1 MIFDLHI
8 HTRKYSDCSFINPE
22 ELILQAA
29 AARLDGLALTEH
41 GMRWPDKEFDG
52 LQKLADSCGILL
64 INGQE
69 IYTADEEGKMDG
81 EFLVFGMKRSLT
93 RRCFRVSLLNG
104 FTVREESLS
113 QRTPTNCLEMEER
126 ATMVP
131 ETGYTICRLTPWNFA
146 TRIIMIRQLRK
157 SGGPW
162 RFWAFPERGGAMRTK
177 YFRSALV

>member
-81 EFLVFGMKRSLT
+81 EF
-93 RRCFRVSLLNG
+93 
-104 FTVREESLS
+104 
-113 QRTPTNCLEMEER
+113 
-126 ATMVP
+126 
-131 ETGYTICRLTPWNFA
+131 PWF
-146 TRIIMIRQLRK
+146 
-157 SGGPW
+157 
-162 RFWAFPERGGAMRTK
+162 
-177 YFRSALV
+177 SA